1 MNEPLTVNSIH
12 ELEREIVSILINSDL
27 YLDMDLAERYRL
39 IHFIQASYFASS
51 VADSRFSPL

>member
-1 MNEPLTVNSIH
+1 MNEPLTINSIH
-12 ELEREIVSILINSDL
+12 ELEKEIVSILINSDL

-51 VADSRFSPL
+51 AG